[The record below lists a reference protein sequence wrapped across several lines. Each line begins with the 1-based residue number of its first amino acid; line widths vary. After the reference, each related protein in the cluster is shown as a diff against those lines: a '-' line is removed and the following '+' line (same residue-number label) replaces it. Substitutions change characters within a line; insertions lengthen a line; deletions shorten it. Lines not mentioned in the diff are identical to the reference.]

1 MLNLIIGFVLGF
13 VVCQIWTVVKIVKS
27 VKAGKVSINK

>member
-13 VVCQIWTVVKIVKS
+13 VVCQILTVIKIVKS